1 MAATVSLCASDP
13 AVNRPP
19 RRIAVATTGLM
30 LDGFAVLRFTDEAI
44 ADDPTGCSPSSKA
57 C

>member
-1 MAATVSLCASDP
+1 
-13 AVNRPP
+13 
-19 RRIAVATTGLM
+19 M
-30 LDGFAVLRFTDEAI
+30 LDGFAVLRFTNEEI